1 MSFISK
7 MLLNI
12 FTRDRS
18 AVSTEIW
25 GVKNGDV
32 ELPYFASQ
40 SVKISMADFYAK
52 FQWSLGE
59 S

>member
-1 MSFISK
+1 
-7 MLLNI
+7 MLLNL

-18 AVSTEIW
+18 AVSTEIC

-40 SVKISMADFYAK
+40 SVNINMADFHAK
-52 FQWSLGE
+52 FQWLLDE
-59 S
+59 C